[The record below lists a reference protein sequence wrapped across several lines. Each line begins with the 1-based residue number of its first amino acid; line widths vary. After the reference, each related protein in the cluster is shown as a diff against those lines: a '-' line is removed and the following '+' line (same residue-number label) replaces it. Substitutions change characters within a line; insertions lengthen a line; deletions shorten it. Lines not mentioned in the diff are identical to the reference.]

1 MWSLRGAS
9 ICLLHH
15 LHRLKKSRLLA
26 YAGFDARDAVRFWE
40 NRVSSQSLE
49 YPPSAAQPALTD
61 NVAVRNIMG
70 QGHPVGSVR
79 VDRLKDELLRWE
91 TERRAALLK
100 ARVQPQKSAVVLA
113 TA

>member
-1 MWSLRGAS
+1 M
-9 ICLLHH
+9 
-15 LHRLKKSRLLA
+15 
-26 YAGFDARDAVRFWE
+26 RFWE

-61 NVAVRNIMG
+61 NVAVRNIRG

-100 ARVQPQKSAVVLA
+100 ARLQPQESAVVHYA
-113 TA
+113 TGSGYAVGNVWYAPSQGGSLFTAETQVCWLTMKL

>member
-70 QGHPVGSVR
+70 HGHPVGSVR

-100 ARVQPQKSAVVLA
+100 ARLQPQESAVVLA
-113 TA
+113 AA